1 MTLKDDNL
9 SESKYLSIAIYSGRK
24 TVDECELTRYLASL
38 AERVAETGEAVN
50 IGEFSSNQNENGI
63 KSSPIKSLLVMP
75 IRNKNYQITGKCSVT

>member
-1 MTLKDDNL
+1 MILT
-9 SESKYLSIAIYSGRK
+9 YTVYSGRK

-50 IGEFSSNQNENGI
+50 IGEFSSNRNENGM

-75 IRNKNYQITGKCSVT
+75 IRNKNYQIIGEL